1 MKKIYSLALAA
12 AALLTAFPMNAKVT
26 DLGKTFSNRP
36 RFMPER
42 FTLGEGVKFVTY
54 SDEDEEYDVVKTS
67 FTIYDSQFNKLSEI
81 IPPVYP
87 EVTASYTRMG
97 PDGTYMETETERPY
111 PLRIYQRSE
120 QSIESDAIYLT
131 QTLFND
137 DELYEWVIP
146 TFESIPMSYQDG
158 EYRIEGNRVMCTGF
172 KVMSENGSTVA
183 NVTYP
188 SEYYS
193 IYNPDPD
200 IYIVGDECYLL
211 ADVGTLDG
219 EEYYLAYAISK
230 TTGRVEMVG
239 EAMKVK
245 VSPTAPRRGTPVTV
259 NLTGHT
265 TGNCTVTV
273 VSTDGR
279 VLLSRNIEQ
288 GTTSTDINTDR
299 FRPGMYIVNVSDG
312 NTTHEATKI
321 VIR

>member
-1 MKKIYSLALAA
+1 MKKIYTLALAA
-12 AALLTAFPMNAKVT
+12 ATLLTAFPMNAELT
-26 DLGKTFSNRP
+26 DLGKTFSQRP

-42 FTLGEGVKFVTY
+42 FTLGEGVQFMTLT
-54 SDEDEEYDVVKTS
+54 DEENDGSCT
-67 FTIYDSQFNKLSEI
+67 FTIFDSKFNKLTEI
-81 IPPVYP
+81 KTPSYP
-87 EVTASYTRMG
+87 EVTATYIWTS
-97 PDGTYMETETERPY
+97 PDGAPFEETESARPTPERMY
-111 PLRIYQRSE
+111 PRSE
-120 QSIESDAIYLT
+120 LSSDVDAIYLT
-131 QTLFND
+131 QTLFNN
-137 DELYEWVIP
+137 DELYEWIIP
-146 TFESIPMSYQDG
+146 TFESIPVSYEE
-158 EYRIEGNRVMCTGF
+158 EYSKIEGNRVMCTGF

-183 NVTYP
+183 SVTYP
-188 SEYYS
+188 AEFISVFS
-193 IYNPDPD
+193 PDPE
-200 IYIVGDECYLL
+200 IYLVGDECYLL

-230 TTGRVEMVG
+230 TTGRLEMVG

-299 FRPGMYIVNVSDG
+299 FHQGMYIVNVSDG